1 MGGSTST
8 FTRSRQRIV
17 ESREHMGPPPAWY
30 TDSERPNELRYWDG
44 TGWTEHRVSHSLDD
58 ALSDATSKPRW
69 QRWWTITGCVVLV
82 VIVIVVA
89 RVLTLFG
96 WGANSDAPR
105 VRAAAIERLFT
116 TERVEVGDGV
126 IGADCRPGDDRRGL
140 GNPWA
145 CEVETDSSGDLAWTV
160 TVEAS
165 GRFRAKSNY
174 PQVPETGMSRGC
186 CVTVRRP

>member
-1 MGGSTST
+1 M
-8 FTRSRQRIV
+8 FTGSRQRIV
-17 ESREHMGPPPAWY
+17 ESREHMGGPPAWY
-30 TDSERPNELRYWDG
+30 TDPERPNELRYWNG
-44 TGWTEHRVSHSLDD
+44 TGWTEHRVSQSLDD
-58 ALSDATSKPRW
+58 AVSDATSKWRSW
-69 QRWWTITGCVVLV
+69 AIAGCIVLV
-82 VIVIVVA
+82 VIVIVLA

-96 WGANSDAPR
+96 WGARSDASR

-116 TERVEVGDGV
+116 ERIEVGDGV
-126 IGADCRPGDDRRGL
+126 ISADCRPGDDSQGL

-145 CEVETDSSGDLAWTV
+145 CEVETDSSGALSWTV

-165 GRFRAKSNY
+165 GRFRAKSTY